1 MAWGCV
7 GVLTHRPYEVE
18 AAAQEVA
25 ENFFLLFE
33 LDLTGFTLPE
43 FVRHPMEL
51 EGSLKKNR
59 KKGLNTLTS
68 LLNSYFCG

>member
-7 GVLTHRPYEVE
+7 GVLTHHPYEVE

-33 LDLTGFTLPE
+33 LDLIGFTLPE

-51 EGSLKKNR
+51 EGSLKKTE
-59 KKGLNTLTS
+59 KGLNTLTS